1 MATST
6 YELIVKAVDQ
16 TGGSLNRIDKNLQK
30 TNKSAGKLKMGIAA
44 IGAALASLGAGQAIR
59 NIVGVTATFQDLKVT
74 LGSVLGDI
82 NKGNKAFEAITNL
95 STKTQFGVE
104 ELSSTFIRLAAAGIQ
119 PTNKL
124 FKTFTDAAAVTTD
137 QVGVL
142 NAMTEVFTRT
152 TQSGVVELMEFD
164 KLADRG
170 LPVYDILKQKLG
182 VTRNELNEFS
192 KEVGGAAKV
201 LKALEEGINERFGGA
216 TENRLKNL
224 SVAQSN
230 FSIEL
235 RKAANTIGEQFA
247 PALTEAL
254 DKLTAFIGTQKP
266 LLEAIGTGLKKAIE
280 GASAGLSILAQ
291 NIDVVR
297 NVLLV
302 AFAGPA
308 IKAILAVGNAFL
320 AIATPIRLLKALVL
334 GGVAALTFMQD
345 TTVNL
350 GDTTATFGEVFTA
363 VFGLIGDKIKQ
374 FADFMGET
382 FTNVRNFVTTKIQEF
397 EFPFADVF
405 TKIGGIVKGAL
416 NFIINSFQATFE
428 NIKLIVFSLPDF
440 FVGVFDGIVA
450 VAQQFG
456 SNLVQ
461 RFRNIFE
468 ALKLLADFEFKA
480 ALAKVG
486 EEAGESLAVAFDKGF
501 ADRGIETL
509 SSERV
514 KEIFGQDRV
523 GDAVEFLVT
532 KSGEL
537 ATFVKGKLTP
547 VYGEL
552 QDAIIKKIEAN
563 RAELKSIEDTN
574 KANLETADVLDNILI
589 PKTGEAGDK
598 AIETSEK
605 VKTLAEQI
613 NESITEN
620 GKSFSQSLARNLA
633 QGKASLS
640 DFSSF
645 VNKVLEDIAA
655 MIIQKRITDP
665 LIEGILGPLSG
676 GSSPGGG
683 IGGILGG
690 LIGSAGK
697 GTPAAGGFSFGNMFS
712 SIGSFFGLA
721 NGGIARGGRPSLVG
735 ERGPEMFIP
744 NTTGQIVS
752 TEQLSNGGRET
763 IVNFNINAIDTQ
775 TGMEFLLRN
784 KPQIIGMVSQAH
796 NQRGRQG
803 ITS

>member
-1 MATST
+1 MATSV
-6 YELIVKAVDQ
+6 YELIVKAVDN
-16 TGGSLNRIDKNLQK
+16 TGGSLNKVNKNLQK
-30 TNKSAGKLKMGIAA
+30 TNKSAGQLRVGIAA
-44 IGAALASLGAGQAIR
+44 IGAALATLGAGQAIR
-59 NIVGVTATFQDLKVT
+59 NIVGITGTFQDLKST
-74 LGSVLGDI
+74 LGSVLGDM
-82 NKGNKAFEAITNL
+82 NKGNRAFEAITNL

-104 ELSSTFIRLAAAGIQ
+104 DLSSTFIRLAAAGIQ
-119 PTNKL
+119 PTTKL

-182 VTRNELNEFS
+182 VTRNELSKFS
-192 KEVGGAAKV
+192 KEAGGAARV
-201 LKALEEGINERFGGA
+201 LEALEEGINERFGGA
-216 TENRLKNL
+216 TESRLKNL

-254 DKLTAFIGTQKP
+254 DKLTAFVATQKP
-266 LLEAIGTGLKKAIE
+266 LLEAIGTGFKSAIE
-280 GASAGLSILAQ
+280 GASKGLSIFAD
-291 NIDVVR
+291 NINVVR

-308 IKAILAVGNAFL
+308 LKAVMAVGRAFL
-320 AIATPIRLLKALVL
+320 AIAAPVRLVKMAIL
-334 GGVAALTFMQD
+334 GAVAAATFFQD

-350 GDTTATFGEVFTA
+350 GETTATFGEVFTA

-440 FVGVFDGIVA
+440 FIGVFDGVVA

-456 SNLVQ
+456 SNLVA

-480 ALAKVG
+480 ALTKVSEQTG
-486 EEAGESLAVAFDKGF
+486 ASVAEAFDRGF
-501 ADRGIETL
+501 ANRGIETL
-509 SSERV
+509 SPERV

-563 RAELKSIEDTN
+563 RAELKTIEDTN
-574 KANLETADVLDNILI
+574 KANLETVGTLDEIKI
-589 PKTGEAGDK
+589 K
-598 AIETSEK
+598 ASETSDAVIEQQEK

-620 GKSFSQSLARNLA
+620 GKSFSQNLARSLA

-665 LIEGILGPLSG
+665 LIEGILGGLG
-676 GSSPGGG
+676 GAKGGGG
-683 IGGILGG
+683 IGGLIGG
-690 LIGSAGK
+690 LIGGGGT
-697 GTPAAGGFSFGNMFS
+697 GTPAGGFSFGNMFS

-721 NGGIARGGRPSLVG
+721 NGGIAQGGKPYMVG
-735 ERGPEMFIP
+735 ERGVEMFVP
-744 NTTGQIVS
+744 NTTGKII
-752 TEQLSNGGRET
+752 SNEELGRGGET
-763 IVNFNINAIDTQ
+763 VVNFNINAISTQ
-775 TGMEFLLRN
+775 TGMEFLLKN

-796 NQRGRQG
+796 NQRGRAG
-803 ITS
+803 ITG

>member
-16 TGGSLNRIDKNLQK
+16 TGGSLNKVNKNLQK
-30 TNKSAGKLKMGIAA
+30 TNKSAGQLKVGIAA
-44 IGAALASLGAGQAIR
+44 IGAALATLGAGQAIR
-59 NIVGVTATFQDLKVT
+59 NIVGITGTFQDLKST
-74 LGSVLGDI
+74 LGSVLGDM
-82 NKGNKAFEAITNL
+82 NKGNRAFEAITNL

-104 ELSSTFIRLAAAGIQ
+104 DLSSTFIRLAAAGIQ
-119 PTNKL
+119 PTTKL

-182 VTRNELNEFS
+182 VTRNELSKFS
-192 KEVGGAAKV
+192 KEAGGAARV
-201 LKALEEGINERFGGA
+201 LEALEQGINERFGGA
-216 TENRLKNL
+216 TESRLKNL

-230 FSIEL
+230 FNIEL

-254 DKLTAFIGTQKP
+254 DKLTAFVATQKP
-266 LLEAIGTGLKKAIE
+266 LLEAIGTGFKSAIE
-280 GASAGLSILAQ
+280 GASKGLSIFAE

-308 IKAILAVGNAFL
+308 LKAVMAVGRAFL
-320 AIATPIRLLKALVL
+320 AIAAPVRLVKLAIL
-334 GGVAALTFMQD
+334 GAVAAATFFQD

-350 GDTTATFGEVFTA
+350 GETTATFGEVFKA
-363 VFGLIGDKIKQ
+363 VFDLIKDKVMQ
-374 FADFMGET
+374 FANFMGQT
-382 FTNVRNFVTTKIQEF
+382 FTNIRNFIMDKVSDF
-397 EFPFADVF
+397 EFPFADTF
-405 TKIGGIVKGAL
+405 TKIGGIVKGAI
-416 NFIINSFQATFE
+416 NFIINSFIAAFTQIGNIVFQIPQFFIGAFNGVMEVASAFGNTIVQKFT
-428 NIKLIVFSLPDF
+428 NIGSAIKL
-440 FVGVFDGIVA
+440 
-450 VAQQFG
+450 
-456 SNLVQ
+456 
-461 RFRNIFE
+461 
-468 ALKLLADFEFKA
+468 ALKGEFGAAMKTLGQDTGFDFAESFKA
-480 ALAKVG
+480 G
-486 EEAGESLAVAFDKGF
+486 FGESGISLLDTSDIF
-501 ADRGIETL
+501 A
-509 SSERV
+509 
-514 KEIFGQDRV
+514 QDRV
-523 GDAVEFLVT
+523 ADAVEFVVT
-532 KSGEL
+532 KGGEL
-537 ATFVKGKLTP
+537 ATFVEGKLTP

-552 QDAIIKKIEAN
+552 KDAILKKIEAN
-563 RAELKSIEDTN
+563 RAELKAIEDTN
-574 KANLETADVLDNILI
+574 KANLETAETLDDI
-589 PKTGEAGDK
+589 PIK
-598 AIETSEK
+598 ASAASDAVIKQQEK

-665 LIEGILGPLSG
+665 LIEGILGGLG
-676 GSSPGGG
+676 GAKGGGG
-683 IGGILGG
+683 IGGLISG
-690 LIGSAGK
+690 LISGGGTGAPAG
-697 GTPAAGGFSFGNMFS
+697 GGFSFGNMFS
-712 SIGSFFGLA
+712 SIGSFFGMA
-721 NGGIARGGRPSLVG
+721 NGGIAKGNKPYMVG
-735 ERGPEMFIP
+735 ERGVEMFVP

-752 TEQLSNGGRET
+752 NEELGRGGET
-763 IVNFNINAIDTQ
+763 VVNFNINAISTQ
-775 TGMEFLLRN
+775 TGMEFLLKN

-796 NQRGRQG
+796 NHRGRAG

>member
-16 TGGSLNRIDKNLQK
+16 TGGSLNKVNKNLQK
-30 TNKSAGKLKMGIAA
+30 TNKSAGQLKVGIAA
-44 IGAALASLGAGQAIR
+44 IGAALATLGAGQAIR
-59 NIVGVTATFQDLKVT
+59 NIVGITGTFQDLKST
-74 LGSVLGDI
+74 LGSVLGDM
-82 NKGNKAFEAITNL
+82 NKGNRAFEAITNL

-104 ELSSTFIRLAAAGIQ
+104 DLSSTFIRLAAAGIQ
-119 PTNKL
+119 PTTKL

-182 VTRNELNEFS
+182 VTRNELSKFS
-192 KEVGGAAKV
+192 KEAGGAARV
-201 LKALEEGINERFGGA
+201 LEALEQGINERFGGA
-216 TENRLKNL
+216 TESRLKNL

-230 FSIEL
+230 FNIEL

-254 DKLTAFIGTQKP
+254 DKLTAFVATQKP
-266 LLEAIGTGLKKAIE
+266 LLEAIGTGFKSAIE
-280 GASAGLSILAQ
+280 GASKGLSIFAE

-308 IKAILAVGNAFL
+308 LKAVMAVGRAFL
-320 AIATPIRLLKALVL
+320 AIAAPVRLVKLAIL
-334 GGVAALTFMQD
+334 GAVAAATFFQD

-350 GDTTATFGEVFTA
+350 GETTATFGEVFKA
-363 VFGLIGDKIKQ
+363 VFDLIKDKVMQ
-374 FADFMGET
+374 FANFMGQT
-382 FTNVRNFVTTKIQEF
+382 FTNIRNFIMDKVSDF
-397 EFPFADVF
+397 EFPFADTF
-405 TKIGGIVKGAL
+405 TKIGGIVKGAI
-416 NFIINSFQATFE
+416 NFIINSFIAAFTQIG
-428 NIKLIVFSLPDF
+428 NIVFQIPQF
-440 FVGVFDGIVA
+440 FVGAFNGVMEVASAFGNTIV
-450 VAQQFG
+450 QKFTNIG
-456 SNLVQ
+456 SAIKL
-461 RFRNIFE
+461 
-468 ALKLLADFEFKA
+468 ALKGEFGAAMKTLGQDTGFDFAESFKA
-480 ALAKVG
+480 G
-486 EEAGESLAVAFDKGF
+486 FGESGISLLDTSDIF
-501 ADRGIETL
+501 A
-509 SSERV
+509 
-514 KEIFGQDRV
+514 QDRV
-523 GDAVEFLVT
+523 ADAVEFVVT
-532 KSGEL
+532 KGGEL
-537 ATFVKGKLTP
+537 ATFVEGKLTP

-552 QDAIIKKIEAN
+552 KDAILKKIEAN
-563 RAELKSIEDTN
+563 RAELKAIEDTN
-574 KANLETADVLDNILI
+574 KANLETAETLDDI
-589 PKTGEAGDK
+589 PIK
-598 AIETSEK
+598 ASAASDAVIKQQEK

-665 LIEGILGPLSG
+665 LIEGILGGLG
-676 GSSPGGG
+676 GAKGGGG
-683 IGGILGG
+683 IGGLISG
-690 LIGSAGK
+690 LISGGGTGAPAG
-697 GTPAAGGFSFGNMFS
+697 GGFSFGNMFS
-712 SIGSFFGLA
+712 SIGSFFGMA
-721 NGGIARGGRPSLVG
+721 NGGIAKGNKPYMVG
-735 ERGPEMFIP
+735 ERGVEMFVP

-752 TEQLSNGGRET
+752 NEELGRGGET
-763 IVNFNINAIDTQ
+763 VVNFNINAISTQ
-775 TGMEFLLRN
+775 TGMEFLLKN

-796 NQRGRQG
+796 NHRGRAG

>member
-16 TGGSLNRIDKNLQK
+16 TGGSLNKVNKNLQK
-30 TNKSAGKLKMGIAA
+30 TNKSAGQLKVGIAA
-44 IGAALASLGAGQAIR
+44 IGAALATLGAGQAIR
-59 NIVGVTATFQDLKVT
+59 NIVGITGTFQDLKST
-74 LGSVLGDI
+74 LGSVLGDM
-82 NKGNKAFEAITNL
+82 NKGNRAFEAITNL

-104 ELSSTFIRLAAAGIQ
+104 DLSSTFIRLAAAGIQ
-119 PTNKL
+119 PTTKL

-182 VTRNELNEFS
+182 VTRNELSKFS
-192 KEVGGAAKV
+192 KEAGGAAQV
-201 LKALEEGINERFGGA
+201 LQALEEGINERFGGA
-216 TENRLKNL
+216 TESRLKNL

-247 PALTEAL
+247 PALTDAL
-254 DKLTAFIGTQKP
+254 DKLTAFVATQKP
-266 LLEAIGTGLKKAIE
+266 LLEAIGTGFKVAIQ
-280 GASAGLSILAQ
+280 GASKGLSIFAE

-302 AFAGPA
+302 AFGPA
-308 IKAILAVGNAFL
+308 AAKTLLKTLMGVGRAFL
-320 AIATPIRLLKALVL
+320 AIATPVRLIKLAIL
-334 GGVAALTFMQD
+334 GAVAAATFFQD

-350 GDTTATFGEVFTA
+350 GETTATFGEVFKA
-363 VFGLIGDKIKQ
+363 VFDLIGDKIKQ
-374 FADFMGET
+374 FANFMGET
-382 FTNVRNFVTTKIQEF
+382 FTNIKNFVMEKVEKFQE
-397 EFPFADVF
+397 PFATAF
-405 TKIGGIVKGAL
+405 ASITSIVKKAINFLMNLTVAYYTTIFETVRQIPRLFMDAFNATIEVGKAFGNKIVEQFSNIGEAMGRAL
-416 NFIINSFQATFE
+416 R
-428 NIKLIVFSLPDF
+428 LD
-440 FVGVFDGIVA
+440 FDGA
-450 VAQQFG
+450 M
-456 SNLVQ
+456 
-461 RFRNIFE
+461 E
-468 ALKLLADFEFKA
+468 ALGRDSAVSISAAFKDNFGKIEGLGIDYEKIFATDRLQQTIDFVTDKYTELETFIGNKL
-480 ALAKVG
+480 
-486 EEAGESLAVAFDKGF
+486 S
-501 ADRGIETL
+501 
-509 SSERV
+509 
-514 KEIFGQDRV
+514 
-523 GDAVEFLVT
+523 
-532 KSGEL
+532 
-537 ATFVKGKLTP
+537 P
-547 VYGEL
+547 VYDDL
-552 QDAIIKKIEAN
+552 KDQIIKKIEAN
-563 RAELKSIEDTN
+563 RAELKTIEDTN
-574 KANLETADVLDNILI
+574 KANLETVETLDDIKI
-589 PKTGEAGDK
+589 K
-598 AIETSEK
+598 ASETSDAVIEQTEK

-665 LIEGILGPLSG
+665 LIEGILGGLG
-676 GSSPGGG
+676 GAKGGGG
-683 IGGILGG
+683 IGGLIGG
-690 LIGSAGK
+690 LISGGGTGAPAG
-697 GTPAAGGFSFGNMFS
+697 GGFSFGNMFS

-721 NGGIARGGRPSLVG
+721 NGGIARGNKPYMVG
-735 ERGPEMFIP
+735 ERGVEMFVP

-752 TEQLSNGGRET
+752 NEELGRGGET
-763 IVNFNINAIDTQ
+763 VVNFNINAISTQ
-775 TGMEFLLRN
+775 TGMEFLLKN

-796 NQRGRQG
+796 NHRGRAG

>member
-16 TGGSLNRIDKNLQK
+16 TGGSLNKIDKNLQK
-30 TNKSAGKLKMGIAA
+30 TNKSANNLKMGIAA

-74 LGSVLGDI
+74 LGSVLGDMQ
-82 NKGNKAFEAITNL
+82 KGSKAFDAITNL

-104 ELSSTFIRLAAAGIQ
+104 DLSNTFIRLAAAGIQ

-201 LKALEEGINERFGGA
+201 LEALEQGINERFGGA

-308 IKAILAVGNAFL
+308 LKAIMAVGRAFL
-320 AIATPIRLLKALVL
+320 AIAAPVRLIKLAIL
-334 GGVAALTFMQD
+334 GAVAAATFFQD

-350 GDTTATFGEVFTA
+350 GETTATFGEVFTA

-440 FVGVFDGIVA
+440 FIGVFDGIVA

-456 SNLVQ
+456 SNLVA

-509 SSERV
+509 SAERV

-563 RAELKSIEDTN
+563 RAELKTIEDTN
-574 KANLETADVLDNILI
+574 KANLETVGTLDEIKI
-589 PKTGEAGDK
+589 K
-598 AIETSEK
+598 ASETSDAVIEQQEK

-620 GKSFSQSLARNLA
+620 GKSFSQNLARSLA

-665 LIEGILGPLSG
+665 LIEGILGGLG
-676 GSSPGGG
+676 GTKGGGG
-683 IGGILGG
+683 IGGLIGG
-690 LIGSAGK
+690 LIGNAGT
-697 GTPAAGGFSFGNMFS
+697 GTPAGGFSFGNMFS

-721 NGGIARGGRPSLVG
+721 NGGIARGNKPYMVG
-735 ERGPEMFIP
+735 ERGVEMFIP
-744 NTTGQIVS
+744 NTTGQVVS
-752 TEQLSNGGRET
+752 NEQLMNGGKET

-775 TGMEFLLRN
+775 TGMEFLLKN

-796 NQRGRQG
+796 NQRGRAG
-803 ITS
+803 ITG

>member
-16 TGGSLNRIDKNLQK
+16 TGGSLNKVNKNLQK
-30 TNKSAGKLKMGIAA
+30 TNKSAGQLKVGIAA
-44 IGAALASLGAGQAIR
+44 IGAALATLGAGQAIR
-59 NIVGVTATFQDLKVT
+59 NIVGITGTFQDLKST
-74 LGSVLGDI
+74 LGSVLGDM
-82 NKGNKAFEAITNL
+82 NKGNRAFEAITNL

-104 ELSSTFIRLAAAGIQ
+104 DLSSTFIRLAAAGIQ
-119 PTNKL
+119 PTTKL

-182 VTRNELNEFS
+182 VTRNELSEFS
-192 KEVGGAAKV
+192 KEAGGAARV
-201 LKALEEGINERFGGA
+201 LEALEEGINERFGGA
-216 TENRLKNL
+216 TESRLKNL

-247 PALTEAL
+247 PALTDAL
-254 DKLTAFIGTQKP
+254 DKLTAFVATQKP
-266 LLEAIGTGLKKAIE
+266 LLEAIGTGFKVAIE
-280 GASAGLSILAQ
+280 GASKGLSIFAE

-308 IKAILAVGNAFL
+308 LKAVMAVGRAFL
-320 AIATPIRLLKALVL
+320 AIAAPVRLVKMAIL
-334 GGVAALTFMQD
+334 GAVAAATFFQD

-350 GDTTATFGEVFTA
+350 GETTATFGEVFKA
-363 VFGLIGDKIKQ
+363 VFDLIGDKIKQ
-374 FADFMGET
+374 FANFMGET
-382 FTNVRNFVTTKIQEF
+382 FTNVKNFVMQKVEQF
-397 EFPFADVF
+397 QQPFADTF
-405 TKIGGIVKGAL
+405 TKIGGIVKGAI
-416 NFIINSFQATFE
+416 NFIINSFIAAFTQIKNIVFQIPQFFIGAFNGVMEVASAFGNTIVQKFT
-428 NIKLIVFSLPDF
+428 NIGSAIKL
-440 FVGVFDGIVA
+440 
-450 VAQQFG
+450 
-456 SNLVQ
+456 
-461 RFRNIFE
+461 
-468 ALKLLADFEFKA
+468 ALKGEFGAAMKTLGQDTGFDFAESFKA
-480 ALAKVG
+480 G
-486 EEAGESLAVAFDKGF
+486 FGESGISLIDTSDIF
-501 ADRGIETL
+501 A
-509 SSERV
+509 
-514 KEIFGQDRV
+514 QDRV
-523 GDAVEFLVT
+523 ADAVEFVVT
-532 KSGEL
+532 KGGEL
-537 ATFVKGKLTP
+537 ATFVEGKLTP

-552 QDAIIKKIEAN
+552 KDAILKKIEAN
-563 RAELKSIEDTN
+563 RAELKQIEDTN
-574 KANLETADVLDNILI
+574 KANLETVETLDDITI
-589 PKTGEAGDK
+589 K
-598 AIETSEK
+598 ASETSDAVIKQQEK

-665 LIEGILGPLSG
+665 LIEGILGGLG
-676 GSSPGGG
+676 GAKGGGG
-683 IGGILGG
+683 IGGT
-690 LIGSAGK
+690 IGSFISGLGSG
-697 GTPAAGGFSFGNMFS
+697 GTGGGFSFGNMFS

-721 NGGIARGGRPSLVG
+721 NGGIAKGNKPYMVG

-744 NTTGQIVS
+744 NTTGKVI
-752 TEQLSNGGRET
+752 SNEELGRGGET
-763 IVNFNINAIDTQ
+763 VVNFNINAISTQ
-775 TGMEFLLRN
+775 TGMEFLLKN
-784 KPQIIGMVSQAH
+784 KPQIIGMVSQAQNH
-796 NQRGRQG
+796 RGRAG

>member
-1 MATST
+1 MATSV
-6 YELIVKAVDQ
+6 YELIVKAVDN
-16 TGGSLNRIDKNLQK
+16 TGGSLNKVNKNLQK
-30 TNKSAGKLKMGIAA
+30 TNKSAGQLKMGIAA
-44 IGAALASLGAGQAIR
+44 IGAALASLGAGRAISS
-59 NIVGVTATFQDLKVT
+59 IVGISAEFQDLKTT
-74 LGSVLGDI
+74 LGSVLGDV
-82 NKGNKAFEAITNL
+82 NKGTQAFAAIAKM

-104 ELSSTFIRLAAAGIQ
+104 DLSNTYIRLAAAGIQ

-182 VTRNELNEFS
+182 VTRQELNKFS
-192 KEVGGAAKV
+192 QEAGNSALV
-201 LKALEEGINERFGGA
+201 LKALEEGIEERFGDA
-216 TENRLKNL
+216 TVNRLKNL
-224 SVAQSN
+224 STAQSN
-230 FSIEL
+230 FSIAVRL
-235 RKAANTIGEQFA
+235 AANEIGSQFT
-247 PALTEAL
+247 PALTKAINKVT
-254 DKLTAFIGTQKP
+254 DFITAQKP
-266 LLEAIGTGLKKAIE
+266 LLQAIGSGLSVAIE
-280 GASAGLSILAQ
+280 KTSIAMSFLAK
-291 NIDVVR
+291 NLDVVR

-302 AFAGPA
+302 AFSGPA
-308 IKAILAVGNAFL
+308 LKAVMAVGRAFL
-320 AIATPIRLLKALVL
+320 AIAAPVRLIKLAIL
-334 GGVAALTFMQD
+334 GAVAAATYFQD

-350 GDTTATFGEVFTA
+350 GETTATFGEVFKA
-363 VFGLIGDKIKQ
+363 VFDLIKEKVMQ
-374 FADFMGET
+374 FANFMGET
-382 FTNVRNFVTTKIQEF
+382 FTNLRNEVMKKVEEF
-397 EFPFADVF
+397 EFPFADTF

-440 FVGVFDGIVA
+440 FIGVFDGIVA

-456 SNLVQ
+456 SNLVA

-509 SSERV
+509 SAERV

-523 GDAVEFLVT
+523 GDAIEFIVT
-532 KSGEL
+532 KGGEL
-537 ATFVKGKLTP
+537 ATFVEGKLTP
-547 VYGEL
+547 VYDEVT
-552 QDAIIKKIEAN
+552 DAIFKKIEAN
-563 RAELKSIEDTN
+563 RAELKTIEDTN
-574 KANLETADVLDNILI
+574 KANLETVGTMDDIKL
-589 PKTGEAGDK
+589 K
-598 AIETSEK
+598 ASETTDAVIEQTEK
-605 VKTLAEQI
+605 VKTMAEQI

-645 VNKVLEDIAA
+645 LNKVLEDIAA

-665 LIEGILGPLSG
+665 LIEGILGGIG
-676 GSSPGGG
+676 GTKGGGG
-683 IGGILGG
+683 IGGLIGG
-690 LIGSAGK
+690 LIGGSGT
-697 GTPAAGGFSFGNMFS
+697 GTPAGGGFSFGNMFS

-721 NGGIARGGRPSLVG
+721 NGGIAQGGKPYMVG
-735 ERGPEMFIP
+735 ERGVEMFVP
-744 NTTGQIVS
+744 NTTGKVI
-752 TEQLSNGGRET
+752 SNEELGRGGET
-763 IVNFNINAIDTQ
+763 VVNFNINAISTQ
-775 TGMEFLLRN
+775 TGMEFLLKN

-796 NQRGRQG
+796 NQRGRAG

>member
-30 TNKSAGKLKMGIAA
+30 TNKSAGRLKMGIAA
-44 IGAALASLGAGQAIR
+44 IGAALATLGTGQAIR

-82 NKGNKAFEAITNL
+82 EKGNRAFEAITNL

-201 LKALEEGINERFGGA
+201 LQALEEGINERFGGA

-280 GASAGLSILAQ
+280 GASAGLSVLAE
-291 NIDVVR
+291 NIDVIR

-320 AIATPIRLLKALVL
+320 AIATPIRLLKALIL
-334 GGVAALTFMQD
+334 GGVAALTFFQD

-350 GDTTATFGEVFTA
+350 NDTTVSFGEIFKA
-363 VFGLIGDKIKQ
+363 VFGLIGDSIKN
-374 FADFMGET
+374 FANFMGET
-382 FTNVRNFVTTKIQEF
+382 FTNIRNFVMQKVEDFQ
-397 EFPFADVF
+397 FPFAETF
-405 TKIGGIVKGAL
+405 SKIGGIVKTAI
-416 NFIINSFQATFE
+416 NFIVNSFIAAFE
-428 NIKLIVFSLPDF
+428 NIRLIVFSLPDF
-440 FVGVFDGIVA
+440 FVGVFDGIMELA
-450 VAQQFG
+450 SQFG
-456 SNLVQ
+456 DAVVKKFKDIGAAIKL
-461 RFRNIFE
+461 
-468 ALKLLADFEFKA
+468 ALSGEFSKAIDVLGSDTGMKFADAFNQGFK
-480 ALAKVG
+480 
-486 EEAGESLAVAFDKGF
+486 
-501 ADRGIETL
+501 DRGIKTL
-509 SSERV
+509 DDQAV
-514 KEIFGQDRV
+514 AEIFGRDRV
-523 GDAVEFLVT
+523 GEAIDFVVT
-532 KSGEL
+532 KGGEL
-537 ATFVKGKLTP
+537 ATFVEGKLTP
-547 VYGEL
+547 IYGEL
-552 QDAIIKKIEAN
+552 QEAILKKIVAN
-563 RAELKSIEDTN
+563 RAELKTIEDTN
-574 KANLETADVLDNILI
+574 KANLETADVLDNITI
-589 PKTGEAGDK
+589 PKTEEAGNK

-676 GSSPGGG
+676 GSTPGGG

-690 LIGSAGK
+690 LIGSAGT
-697 GTPAAGGFSFGNMFS
+697 GTPAGGFSFGNIFS

-721 NGGIARGGRPSLVG
+721 NGGIARGGQAYMVG

-744 NTTGQIVS
+744 NTTGQVVS
-752 TEQLSNGGRET
+752 NEQMGPGRET

-775 TGMEFLLRN
+775 TGMEFLLKN

-796 NQRGRQG
+796 NQRGRAG
-803 ITS
+803 ITG

>member
-30 TNKSAGKLKMGIAA
+30 TNKSAGRLKMGIAA
-44 IGAALASLGAGQAIR
+44 IGAALATLGTGQAIR

-201 LKALEEGINERFGGA
+201 LQALEEGINERFGGA

-247 PALTEAL
+247 PALTDAL

-280 GASAGLSILAQ
+280 GASAGLSILAE
-291 NIDVVR
+291 NIDVIR

-320 AIATPIRLLKALVL
+320 AIATPIRLLKALIL
-334 GGVAALTFMQD
+334 GGVAALTFFQD

-350 GDTTATFGEVFTA
+350 NDTTVSFGEIFKA
-363 VFGLIGDKIKQ
+363 VFGLIGDSIKN
-374 FADFMGET
+374 FANFMGET
-382 FTNVRNFVTTKIQEF
+382 FTNIRNFVMEKVEDFQ
-397 EFPFADVF
+397 FPFADTF
-405 TKIGGIVKGAL
+405 EKIGGIVKGAL
-416 NFIINSFQATFE
+416 NFIINSFQASFE
-428 NIKLIVFSLPDF
+428 NIRLIVFSLPDF
-440 FVGVFDGIVA
+440 FVGVFDGVVA

-456 SNLVQ
+456 SNLVA

-480 ALAKVG
+480 ALTKVS
-486 EEAGESLAVAFDKGF
+486 EQAGASVAEAFDRGF
-501 ADRGIETL
+501 ANRGIETL
-509 SSERV
+509 SPERV

-523 GDAVEFLVT
+523 GDAVEFIVT

-537 ATFVKGKLTP
+537 ATFIEGKLTP

-552 QDAIIKKIEAN
+552 QDAILKKIEAN
-563 RAELKSIEDTN
+563 RAELKTIEDTN
-574 KANLETADVLDNILI
+574 KANLETAQTLDEITI
-589 PKTGEAGDK
+589 PKTEEAGDK

-690 LIGSAGK
+690 LIGSAGR
-697 GTPAAGGFSFGNMFS
+697 GTPAAGGFSFGNIFS

-721 NGGIARGGRPSLVG
+721 NGGIARGGQAYMVG

-744 NTTGQIVS
+744 NTTGQVVS
-752 TEQLSNGGRET
+752 NEQMGPGRET

-775 TGMEFLLRN
+775 TGMEFLLKN

-796 NQRGRQG
+796 NQRGRAG
-803 ITS
+803 ITG

>member
-16 TGGSLNRIDKNLQK
+16 TGGSLNKVNKNLQK
-30 TNKSAGKLKMGIAA
+30 TNKSAGQLKVGIAA
-44 IGAALASLGAGQAIR
+44 IGAALATLGAGQAIR
-59 NIVGVTATFQDLKVT
+59 NIVGITGTFQDLKST
-74 LGSVLGDI
+74 LGSVLGDM
-82 NKGNKAFEAITNL
+82 NKGNRAFEAITNL

-104 ELSSTFIRLAAAGIQ
+104 DLSSTFIRLAAAGIQ
-119 PTNKL
+119 PTTKL

-182 VTRNELNEFS
+182 VTRNELSKFS
-192 KEVGGAAKV
+192 KEAGGAARV
-201 LKALEEGINERFGGA
+201 LEALEQGINERFGGA
-216 TENRLKNL
+216 TESRLKNL

-230 FSIEL
+230 FNIEL

-254 DKLTAFIGTQKP
+254 DKLTAFVATQKP
-266 LLEAIGTGLKKAIE
+266 LLEAIGTGFKSAIE
-280 GASAGLSILAQ
+280 GASKGLSIFAE

-308 IKAILAVGNAFL
+308 LKAVMAVGRAFL
-320 AIATPIRLLKALVL
+320 AIAAPVRLVKLAIL
-334 GGVAALTFMQD
+334 GAVAAATFFQD

-350 GDTTATFGEVFTA
+350 GETTATFGEVFKA
-363 VFGLIGDKIKQ
+363 VFDLIKDKVMQ
-374 FADFMGET
+374 FANFMGQT
-382 FTNVRNFVTTKIQEF
+382 FTNIRNFIMDKVSDF
-397 EFPFADVF
+397 EFPFADTF
-405 TKIGGIVKGAL
+405 TKIGGIVKGAI
-416 NFIINSFQATFE
+416 NFIINSFIAAFTQIG
-428 NIKLIVFSLPDF
+428 NIVFQIPQF
-440 FVGVFDGIVA
+440 FVGAFNGVMEVASAFGNTIV
-450 VAQQFG
+450 QKFTNIG
-456 SNLVQ
+456 SAIKL
-461 RFRNIFE
+461 
-468 ALKLLADFEFKA
+468 ALKGEFGAAMKTLGQDTGFDFAESFKA
-480 ALAKVG
+480 G
-486 EEAGESLAVAFDKGF
+486 FGESGISLLDTSDIF
-501 ADRGIETL
+501 A
-509 SSERV
+509 
-514 KEIFGQDRV
+514 QDRV
-523 GDAVEFLVT
+523 ADAVEFVVT
-532 KSGEL
+532 KGGEL
-537 ATFVKGKLTP
+537 ATFVEGKLTP

-552 QDAIIKKIEAN
+552 KDAILKKIEAN
-563 RAELKSIEDTN
+563 RAELKAIEDTN
-574 KANLETADVLDNILI
+574 KANLETAETLDDI
-589 PKTGEAGDK
+589 PIK
-598 AIETSEK
+598 ASASSDAVIKQQEK

-665 LIEGILGPLSG
+665 LIEGILGGLG
-676 GSSPGGG
+676 GAKGGGG
-683 IGGILGG
+683 IGGLISG
-690 LIGSAGK
+690 LISGGGTGAPAG
-697 GTPAAGGFSFGNMFS
+697 GGFSFGNMFS
-712 SIGSFFGLA
+712 SIGSFFGMA
-721 NGGIARGGRPSLVG
+721 NGGIAKGNKPYMVG
-735 ERGPEMFIP
+735 ERGVEMFVP

-752 TEQLSNGGRET
+752 NEELGRGGET
-763 IVNFNINAIDTQ
+763 VVNFNINAISTQ
-775 TGMEFLLRN
+775 TGMEFLLKN

-796 NQRGRQG
+796 NHRGRAG

>member
-30 TNKSAGKLKMGIAA
+30 TNKSAGRLKMGIAA
-44 IGAALASLGAGQAIR
+44 IGAALATLGTGQAIR

-82 NKGNKAFEAITNL
+82 EKGNRAFEAITNL

-201 LKALEEGINERFGGA
+201 LQALEEGINERFGGA

-280 GASAGLSILAQ
+280 GASAGLSVLAE
-291 NIDVVR
+291 NIDVIR

-320 AIATPIRLLKALVL
+320 AIATPIRLLKALIL
-334 GGVAALTFMQD
+334 GGVAALTFFQD

-350 GDTTATFGEVFTA
+350 NDTTVSFGEIFKA
-363 VFGLIGDKIKQ
+363 VFGLIGDSIKN
-374 FADFMGET
+374 FANFMGET
-382 FTNVRNFVTTKIQEF
+382 FTNIRNFVMQKVEDFQ
-397 EFPFADVF
+397 FPFAETF
-405 TKIGGIVKGAL
+405 SKIGGIVKTAI
-416 NFIINSFQATFE
+416 NFIVNSFIAAFE
-428 NIKLIVFSLPDF
+428 NIRLIVFSLPDF
-440 FVGVFDGIVA
+440 FVGVFDGIMELA
-450 VAQQFG
+450 SQFG
-456 SNLVQ
+456 DAVVKKFKDIGAAIKL
-461 RFRNIFE
+461 
-468 ALKLLADFEFKA
+468 ALSGEFSKAIDVLGSDTGMKFADAFNQGFK
-480 ALAKVG
+480 
-486 EEAGESLAVAFDKGF
+486 
-501 ADRGIETL
+501 DRGIKTL
-509 SSERV
+509 DDQAV
-514 KEIFGQDRV
+514 AEIFGRDRV
-523 GDAVEFLVT
+523 GEAIDFVVT
-532 KSGEL
+532 KGGEL
-537 ATFVKGKLTP
+537 ATFVEGKLTP
-547 VYGEL
+547 IYGEL
-552 QDAIIKKIEAN
+552 QEAILKKIVAN
-563 RAELKSIEDTN
+563 RAELKTIEDTN
-574 KANLETADVLDNILI
+574 KANLETADVLDNITI
-589 PKTGEAGDK
+589 PKTEEAGNK

-676 GSSPGGG
+676 GSTSGGG

-690 LIGSAGK
+690 LIGSAGT
-697 GTPAAGGFSFGNMFS
+697 GTPAGGFSFGNIFS

-721 NGGIARGGRPSLVG
+721 NGGIARGGQAYMVG

-744 NTTGQIVS
+744 NTTGQVVS
-752 TEQLSNGGRET
+752 NEQMGPGRET

-775 TGMEFLLRN
+775 TGMEFLLKN

-796 NQRGRQG
+796 NQRGRAG
-803 ITS
+803 ITG

>member
-16 TGGSLNRIDKNLQK
+16 TGGSLNKIDKNLQK
-30 TNKSAGKLKMGIAA
+30 TNKSANNLKMGIAA

-74 LGSVLGDI
+74 LGSVLGDMQ
-82 NKGNKAFEAITNL
+82 KGNRAFDAITNL

-104 ELSSTFIRLAAAGIQ
+104 DLSNTFIRLAAAGIQ

-201 LKALEEGINERFGGA
+201 LEALEQGINERFGGA

-308 IKAILAVGNAFL
+308 LKAIMAVGRAFL
-320 AIATPIRLLKALVL
+320 AIAAPVRLIKLAIL
-334 GGVAALTFMQD
+334 GAVAAATYFQD

-350 GDTTATFGEVFTA
+350 GETTATFGEVFKA
-363 VFGLIGDKIKQ
+363 VFDLIKDKVMQ
-374 FADFMGET
+374 FANFMGET
-382 FTNVRNFVTTKIQEF
+382 FTNIKNFVMEKVEKFQE
-397 EFPFADVF
+397 PFATAF
-405 TKIGGIVKGAL
+405 ASISSIVKKAI
-416 NFIINSFQATFE
+416 NFLMN
-428 NIKLIVFSLPDF
+428 LIVAYYTTIFETVRQIPRLFMDAFNATIEVGKAFGNKIVEQFSNIGEAMGRALRLD
-440 FVGVFDGIVA
+440 FDGA
-450 VAQQFG
+450 M
-456 SNLVQ
+456 
-461 RFRNIFE
+461 E
-468 ALKLLADFEFKA
+468 ALGRDSAVSISAAFKDNFGKIEGLGIDYEKIFATDRLQQTIDFVTEKYTELETFIGNKL
-480 ALAKVG
+480 
-486 EEAGESLAVAFDKGF
+486 S
-501 ADRGIETL
+501 
-509 SSERV
+509 
-514 KEIFGQDRV
+514 
-523 GDAVEFLVT
+523 
-532 KSGEL
+532 
-537 ATFVKGKLTP
+537 P
-547 VYGEL
+547 VYDDL
-552 QDAIIKKIEAN
+552 KDQIIKKIEAN
-563 RAELKSIEDTN
+563 RAELKTIEDTN
-574 KANLETADVLDNILI
+574 KANLETVETLDEIKI
-589 PKTGEAGDK
+589 K
-598 AIETSEK
+598 ASETSDAVIEQQEK

-620 GKSFSQSLARNLA
+620 GKSFSQNLARSLA

-665 LIEGILGPLSG
+665 LIEGILGGIG
-676 GSSPGGG
+676 GAKGGGG
-683 IGGILGG
+683 IGGLLGG
-690 LIGSAGK
+690 LIGNAGT
-697 GTPAAGGFSFGNMFS
+697 GTPASGFSFGNMFS

-721 NGGIARGGRPSLVG
+721 NGGIAKGNKPYMVG
-735 ERGPEMFIP
+735 ERGVEMFIP
-744 NTTGQIVS
+744 NTTGQVVS
-752 TEQLSNGGRET
+752 NEQLMNGGKET

-775 TGMEFLLRN
+775 TGMEFLLKN

-796 NQRGRQG
+796 NQRGRAG
-803 ITS
+803 ITG